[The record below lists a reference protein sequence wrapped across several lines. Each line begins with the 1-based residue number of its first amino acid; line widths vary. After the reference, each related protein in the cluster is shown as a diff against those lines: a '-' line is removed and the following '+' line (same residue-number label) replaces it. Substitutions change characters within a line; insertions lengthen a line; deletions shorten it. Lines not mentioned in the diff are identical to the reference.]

1 MKNTHTPGPWR
12 TVINMDQSSLRDIL
26 ASGDSNGI
34 FISSNANESNARLIA
49 AAPELLTALEKMRDY
64 VFSMEAKQNIVSS
77 VYLNACEV
85 IIKAKGDAK

>member
-12 TVINMDQSSLRDIL
+12 TVINMEQSNLRDIL

-49 AAPELLTALEKMRDY
+49 AAPELLTALEWALEQLEDDLDPDY
-64 VFSMEAKQNIVSS
+64 QAAFDAAMETVR
-77 VYLNACEV
+77 
-85 IIKAKGDAK
+85 KAKGIQ